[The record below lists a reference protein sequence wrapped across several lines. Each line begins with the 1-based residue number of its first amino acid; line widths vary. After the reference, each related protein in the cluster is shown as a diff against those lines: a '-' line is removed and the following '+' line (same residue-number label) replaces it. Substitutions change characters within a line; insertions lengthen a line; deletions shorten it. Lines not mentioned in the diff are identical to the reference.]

1 MFIAYFVD
9 LNLLPLSSVCRNLIK
24 RKKIKLTNIFS
35 KGDDYQILF
44 TSSIKNRKLI
54 KNISKKMNQKIT
66 IIGKINKRFKKN
78 LLLLD
83 NKPINLVN
91 FQGYSHKF

>member
-1 MFIAYFVD
+1 MWD
-9 LNLLPLSSVCRNLIK
+9 QKHSLQR
-24 RKKIKLTNIFS
+24 
-35 KGDDYQILF
+35 
-44 TSSIKNRKLI
+44 
-54 KNISKKMNQKIT
+54 KNISRKMNQKIT

>member
-1 MFIAYFVD
+1 MPW
-9 LNLLPLSSVCRNLIK
+9 LRRNNLEVYL
-24 RKKIKLTNIFS
+24 KKYNKKKYRYLFN
-35 KGDDYQILF
+35 GDDYQILF
-44 TSSIKNRKLI
+44 TSHIKNRSLI
-54 KNISKKMNQKIT
+54 KSISKKMNQKIT

>member
-1 MFIAYFVD
+1 MI
-9 LNLLPLSSVCRNLIK
+9 IK
-24 RKKIKLTNIFS
+24 FFLHHQK
-35 KGDDYQILF
+35 
-44 TSSIKNRKLI
+44 KNRKLI